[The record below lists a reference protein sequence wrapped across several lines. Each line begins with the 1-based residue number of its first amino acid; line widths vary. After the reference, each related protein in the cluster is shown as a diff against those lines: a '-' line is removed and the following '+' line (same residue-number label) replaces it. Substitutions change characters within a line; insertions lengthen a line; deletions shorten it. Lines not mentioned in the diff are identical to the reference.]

1 MTPDNEIHKK
11 LLDTARNRC
20 LPYLTS
26 REGIAFYRDRIA
38 FVLVGSVATG
48 LCREGSDIDIALVC
62 DKDVYEAISSD
73 TSWSLGRPT
82 ETRIDGTQ
90 LHYYGI
96 SFEQILARLKSLD
109 DVYLYVYT
117 HTIVLEDTQGNYSG
131 RLSKMLAD
139 GSGVRKQRIEGKL
152 DMLLRRSHALT
163 SGIQEGDPV
172 AIAKVSLQVI
182 TLCLKVI
189 ALLDDVPFDP
199 RKHFFKTALS
209 GELGMRLTDDIRH
222 LFHELGKLGSI
233 DDVDDSETFELP
245 RKLQMITDVLC
256 DASRKQGFSVGLDKP
271 DRRHLE

>member
-1 MTPDNEIHKK
+1 MTPDNEVHKK
-11 LLDTARNRC
+11 LLDTAKTRC
-20 LPYLTS
+20 LPYLTN
-26 REGIAFYRDRIA
+26 RDCIAPYRDRIA

-62 DKDVYEAISSD
+62 DKDVFEAISPD

-82 ETRIDGTQ
+82 ETIIDGTQ
-90 LHYYGI
+90 LHYYGK
-96 SFEQILARLKSLD
+96 SYEQISARLQSLD

-117 HTIVLEDTQGNYSG
+117 HTIVLQDTQDNYAE

-139 GSGVRKQRIEGKL
+139 NPDIRKQRIEGKL
-152 DMLLRRSHALT
+152 DMLLRRSRALT

-172 AIAKVSLQVI
+172 AIANVSLQVI

-209 GELGMRLTDDIRH
+209 GELGMRLTGDIRH
-222 LFHELGKLGSI
+222 LFNELGKLGNI
-233 DDVDDSETFELP
+233 DNVDDIGTFELP
-245 RKLQMITDVLC
+245 RKLQTITDVLC
-256 DASRKQGFSVGLDKP
+256 NASRKQGFSVGLDKP